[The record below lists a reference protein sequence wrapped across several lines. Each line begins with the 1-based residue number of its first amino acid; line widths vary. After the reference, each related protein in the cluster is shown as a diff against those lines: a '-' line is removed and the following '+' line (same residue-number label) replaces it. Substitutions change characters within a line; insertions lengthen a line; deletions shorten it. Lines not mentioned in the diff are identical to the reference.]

1 VKLMWFK
8 WNTNGDVELHSFYL
22 VRLLHI
28 RQVIME
34 VVVLYGIF
42 RKMHCVM
49 LIVDPGS
56 CSTGW
61 VVLRSRSVSGG
72 I

>member
-34 VVVLYGIF
+34 VVVHYDNF
-42 RKMHCVM
+42 
-49 LIVDPGS
+49 
-56 CSTGW
+56 
-61 VVLRSRSVSGG
+61 
-72 I
+72 